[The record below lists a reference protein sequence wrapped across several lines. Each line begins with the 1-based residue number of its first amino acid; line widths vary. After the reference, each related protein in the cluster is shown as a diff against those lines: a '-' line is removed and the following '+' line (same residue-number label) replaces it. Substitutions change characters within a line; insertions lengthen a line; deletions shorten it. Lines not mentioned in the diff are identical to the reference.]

1 MTPAPEDEAERAAAQ
16 MAEATDRLRD
26 QARGLGSPPMA
37 RRRAAGVDDDDTEVG
52 ATFTT
57 TSHDGV
63 PVLTVVGQ
71 VDVRSAASMRRHLLE
86 LVGAAHMIVVVD
98 LSAVDFMDSS
108 GLNVLVGAVRATRPI
123 GGAIRVVA
131 ASRNLRQLFEVTG
144 VHKILDLHETVASAC
159 R

>member
-37 RRRAAGVDDDDTEVG
+37 RRRAAGVDDDTEVG

-57 TSHDGV
+57 TTHDGV

-86 LVGAAHMIVVVD
+86 LVGAGHMSVVVD

-108 GLNVLVGAVRATRPI
+108 GLNVLVGAVRATRPT

-131 ASRNLRQLFEVTG
+131 ASRHLRQLFEVTG
-144 VHKILDLHETVASAC
+144 LHKILDLHETVASAC

>member
-26 QARGLGSPPMA
+26 QARGLGSPPMS
-37 RRRAAGVDDDDTEVG
+37 RRRAAGVDDDEVG

-57 TSHDGV
+57 TSQDGV

-86 LVGAAHMIVVVD
+86 LVDAAHLIVVVD

-108 GLNVLVGAVRATRPI
+108 GLNVLVGAVRATRPT

-144 VHKILDLHETVASAC
+144 LHKILDLHETVASAC